1 MKNPD
6 CPECRKLPKDK
17 MCNRCEL
24 HYLEW
29 AFVSAKDA
37 YVRHL
42 WFPLSV
48 EVRLSEI
55 LELKDSEILELQ
67 ATAEA
72 AIEDYINKV
81 NEVLDKEKKDG

>member
-17 MCNRCEL
+17 MCSRCEL

-55 LELKDSEILELQ
+55 LELQ

-72 AIEDYINKV
+72 AIEDWVNKV

>member
-1 MKNPD
+1 
-6 CPECRKLPKDK
+6 
-17 MCNRCEL
+17 
-24 HYLEW
+24 
-29 AFVSAKDA
+29 
-37 YVRHL
+37 
-42 WFPLSV
+42 LSV